1 MGCVQLIAASAI
13 TGACE
18 LVRYTVG
25 NIGHRT
31 MIGGLQQISTVTML
45 VLEKMEMHI
54 HNIAYQ
60 NECTLISASAGKLD
74 IRINLTPIT
83 PQTTRVTVDASQ
95 GVLVKDKATADEIIA
110 QIDQMMTQKTPEEY
124 FEARR
129 KI

>member
-25 NIGHRT
+25 NIANRT
-31 MIGGLQQISTVTML
+31 LIGGLEQISTATLL
-45 VLEKMEMHI
+45 VLEKMEMHVS
-54 HNIAYQ
+54 NIAHQ
-60 NECTLISASAGKLD
+60 DKQTLISASAGKLD

-95 GVLVKDKATADEIIA
+95 SVLVKDKATADEIIA
-110 QIDQMMTQKTPEEY
+110 QIDQLLTQRAPQEY

-129 KI
+129 EI